1 MPIVT
6 GIPGTAFP
14 GSSLIGQAT
23 PGYLG
28 PSTSPPP
35 PVLTGGIVVGTTPVL
50 LASSQQAAD
59 TLTPSGE
66 CYITNGTAPIYLGGS
81 ANVNTSNGFLIA
93 ASANAPVI
101 HLYPGDSIFG
111 VTASGTST
119 VYVTQTGS

>member
-1 MPIVT
+1 MAIVT

-28 PSTSPPP
+28 PSTSPPGP
-35 PVLTGGIVVGTTPVL
+35 STGGIVVGTTPVL
-50 LASSQQAAD
+50 LASSAAAAD
-59 TLTPSGE
+59 MYPSGE
-66 CYITNGTAPIYLGGS
+66 CYITNGVTPIYLGGS
-81 ANVNTSNGFLIA
+81 ANVNTSNGFPVG
-93 ASANAPVI
+93 ASASAPPI
-101 HLYPGDSIFG
+101 HLYPSDQVWA